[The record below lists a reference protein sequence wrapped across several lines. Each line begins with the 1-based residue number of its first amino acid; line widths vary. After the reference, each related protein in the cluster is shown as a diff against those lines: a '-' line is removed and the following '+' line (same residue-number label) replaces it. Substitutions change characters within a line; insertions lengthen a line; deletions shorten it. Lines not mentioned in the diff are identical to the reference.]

1 MLSSILL
8 SQCIKWNSFP
18 INAIR
23 VVLFITTSTGYQL
36 VGILY
41 GIFLADFT
49 HLCIQTDPYLHTYIM
64 PIILFSGLPADSVI
78 YEFELIVSPSLMV
91 SLLEP
96 AILSSLIEPI
106 WDVFT
111 LIGLIENRERSV
123 TVETRVKCKHTT

>member
-1 MLSSILL
+1 
-8 SQCIKWNSFP
+8 
-18 INAIR
+18 
-23 VVLFITTSTGYQL
+23 
-36 VGILY
+36 
-41 GIFLADFT
+41 
-49 HLCIQTDPYLHTYIM
+49 M
-64 PIILFSGLPADSVI
+64 PIILFSGLHADSVI